1 MPVEVV
7 GAGQKPV
14 WHRGQRQ
21 FCCCICAARFHQ
33 FSLSVEGV
41 VALAP
46 APTVQLDIDARRLA
60 VAGGAE
66 EAAPRT

>member
-1 MPVEVV
+1 MV
-7 GAGQKPV
+7 
-14 WHRGQRQ
+14 
-21 FCCCICAARFHQ
+21 
-33 FSLSVEGV
+33 GV

-66 EAAPRT
+66 EAALAHDSDPFTPALLE